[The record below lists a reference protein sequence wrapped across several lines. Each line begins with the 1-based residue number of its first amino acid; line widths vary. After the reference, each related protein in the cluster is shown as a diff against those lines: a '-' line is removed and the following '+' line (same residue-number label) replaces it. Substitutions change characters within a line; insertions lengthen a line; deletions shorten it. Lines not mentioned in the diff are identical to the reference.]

1 MQPHHWPRRHFL
13 RIADDIGVTI
23 EPAGHNEQGEPLY
36 EVYVSKTQETKT
48 LTEAEV
54 TRMVN
59 SRLVSGYQLFLLPS
73 TD

>member
-23 EPAGHNEQGEPLY
+23 EPADHNEQGEPLY
-36 EVYVSKTQETKT
+36 EFYVSKTQETKT

-54 TRMVN
+54 REEID
-59 SRLVSGYQLFLLPS
+59 RLKFPNRWMYE
-73 TD
+73 